1 MTSRIEQR
9 LRKLE
14 VAASGPP
21 LVRIVRSD
29 TSDAAEWDRRIAQ
42 MIDSG
47 RARAADDFI
56 RIGWMRPLVGSEE
69 SR

>member
-14 VAASGPP
+14 AETNGPP
-21 LVRIVRSD
+21 RVRIVWSD
-29 TSDAAEWDRRIAQ
+29 TSDEAEWDRQIAE

-47 RARAADDFI
+47 EASPSDEFMRV
-56 RIGWMRPLVGSEE
+56 GWLAPQEPPPE
-69 SR
+69 